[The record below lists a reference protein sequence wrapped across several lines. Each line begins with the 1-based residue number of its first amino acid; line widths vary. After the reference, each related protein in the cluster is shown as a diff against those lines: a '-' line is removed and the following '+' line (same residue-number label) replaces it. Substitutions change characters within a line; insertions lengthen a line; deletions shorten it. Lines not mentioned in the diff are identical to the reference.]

1 MRSSPVNPDQDP
13 VFDPTSLDV
22 PAQVPGLQPGSGENA
37 CVNLYFLSGRSFRA
51 WSTRHCKSF
60 KHDMPEQIAR
70 RDRAKDRDALT
81 QTRHGLRHHGREP
94 GLLDL
99 VGESIALAT
108 SWPDRRIGAAF
119 LDAFS
124 S

>member
-1 MRSSPVNPDQDP
+1 MAPPI
-13 VFDPTSLDV
+13 
-22 PAQVPGLQPGSGENA
+22 AAG
-37 CVNLYFLSGRSFRA
+37 A
-51 WSTRHCKSF
+51 WSTRHCKLF
-60 KHDMPEQIAR
+60 KHDMPEQIVR

-81 QTRHGLRHHGREP
+81 QTLHGLRHHGREP

-99 VGESIALAT
+99 VGEPIALAT

-119 LDAFS
+119 LDALS